1 MYSTMGT
8 NLILNFHP
16 TTKVQKRELVVR
28 YDFIDITRLEFI
40 FFSSIKKKK
49 KTILFYTPTYILCIL
64 LTI

>member
-40 FFSSIKKKK
+40 FFLNIKKK

-64 LTI
+64 LTL